1 MKKTIFVILFVLLW
15 AVSSAMAAPLKVGD
29 KAPDFKVKDVLGKEW
44 TLAAPEWKDKV
55 LCFFVLTTD
64 EFKTNAAVSEA
75 IAQDN
80 GIDKVNKYAGAAIVS
95 KPSALA
101 KSPLRNAQR
110 KMGKIM
116 LMDNDDAVA
125 KSWGL
130 GEVKNTVIVLDK
142 NRICRYINA
151 GKVPNDKIPEVLKV
165 IKTYQAK

>member
-1 MKKTIFVILFVLLW
+1 MKKTFVVALIVLLW

-44 TLAAPEWKDKV
+44 TMAAPEWKGKV
-55 LCFFVLTTD
+55 LCFFVLNTD

-75 IAQDN
+75 IAKDA

-95 KPSALA
+95 KPSPLA

-116 LMDNDDAVA
+116 LMDNEDTVA

-130 GEVKNTVIVLDK
+130 GVVKNTVVVLDA
-142 NRICRYINA
+142 NGICRYIHA

-165 IKTYQAK
+165 IKTYQPK